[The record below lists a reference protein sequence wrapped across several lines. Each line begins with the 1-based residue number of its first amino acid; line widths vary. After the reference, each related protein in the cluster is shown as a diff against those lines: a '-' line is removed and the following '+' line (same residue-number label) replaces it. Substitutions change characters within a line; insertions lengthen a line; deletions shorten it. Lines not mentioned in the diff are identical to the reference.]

1 MTSENLITVPLE
13 TSLEDAEK
21 LLHEHRIEKLLVVNE
36 EGDLAGLITVKDIKK
51 KQQYPNACKDK
62 NGRLR
67 VAAAVGVSGDTEEG

>member
-36 EGDLAGLITVKDIKK
+36 EEISQD
-51 KQQYPNACKDK
+51 
-62 NGRLR
+62 
-67 VAAAVGVSGDTEEG
+67 